1 METSE
6 GEELT
11 EMCGAA
17 ETLSGGLTI
26 PHDLPVDREV
36 LTNGSDTSDER
47 RMREVMAVRLRWWLL
62 L

>member
-1 METSE
+1 M
-6 GEELT
+6 T